1 MDAAPRNEF
10 IQFIPPAL
18 RNLNGGGKKKKKN
31 KMSLTNNNDTDIPNF
46 NKAKDLQS
54 PILMRSITTV
64 TEERNL

>member
-18 RNLNGGGKKKKKN
+18 RNLNGSGKKKKN
-31 KMSLTNNNDTDIPNF
+31 KMSLNNNNDTDIPNF